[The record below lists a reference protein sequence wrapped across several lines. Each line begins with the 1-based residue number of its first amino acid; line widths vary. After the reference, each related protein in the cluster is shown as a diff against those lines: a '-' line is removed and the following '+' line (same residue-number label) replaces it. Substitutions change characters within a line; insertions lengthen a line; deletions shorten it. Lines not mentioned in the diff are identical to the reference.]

1 MSARAPGDLAVEV
14 HGLRKRYGKVT
25 ALDGLS
31 LEVPAGTVCGVLGPN
46 GAGKTTAVRILAT
59 LVRPD
64 AGTVRVVGR
73 DVVKEAD
80 KIRQRIA
87 LAGQYAAVDDVLTGR
102 DNLIMFGRLYHLP
115 VATARR
121 RADELLERFDLVEAG
136 RRGVKTYSGGMR
148 RRLDLAASL
157 VVAPEV
163 LFMDEPSTG
172 LDPRS
177 RNSVWESIRELA
189 AQGTTVLLTTQ
200 YLDEADHLADRIAVI
215 DHGRTVATGTPDE
228 LKRSLNA
235 DQVDVVVRD
244 AYALSDTATALLRAT
259 GREPQV
265 NVEER
270 RLTVPV
276 SGGITTLAAVVNEIA
291 ALGVAVEDVALR
303 RPTLDEVFLEV
314 TGETARETVEVA
326 A

>member
-14 HGLRKRYGKVT
+14 HGLRKQYGKVT

-31 LEVPAGTVCGVLGPN
+31 LEVPAGTVCGILGPN

-64 AGTVRVVGR
+64 AGTARVVGR
-73 DVVKEAD
+73 DVVQEAD

-200 YLDEADHLADRIAVI
+200 YLDEADHLADHIAVI

-235 DQVDVVVRD
+235 DQVDVVVHD
-244 AYALSDTATALLRAT
+244 VYAMADTATALRRAT
-259 GREPQV
+259 GREPQL
-265 NVEER
+265 NIEER

-314 TGETARETVEVA
+314 TGETRQEILEVA